1 MAIQIFPRAAI
12 VLGDRRILKPGGLR
26 WLRAVAW
33 MVSLVFLIAL
43 SFGPAME
50 GIRALLPK
58 DDPRIGFA
66 VNVAGALIALA
77 AYVLLVRLGEDRL
90 PGELAPAPAPS
101 QLVVGAAIGT
111 AMFACV
117 MAVMA
122 AAGFYRI
129 HWHGLAPAW
138 RPGGL
143 ALQAGVIEEIL
154 IRGVVLRLLWRA
166 FGPVAAFAISALIF
180 GAAHLA
186 NPNAS
191 IFAALCIAL
200 EAGVMLGAFYALT
213 GRLWMSIGVH
223 AAWNFAQGYLFG
235 AAVSGIKAGPAL
247 AQSIAQAGAPVW
259 GTGGA
264 FGPEASL
271 PALLVCTSVGV
282 AILWTAYQRGCF
294 APNEA

>member
-1 MAIQIFPRAAI
+1 MAIHIFPAVPVA
-12 VLGDRRILKPGGLR
+12 LGERRVLKPGRLR

-43 SFGPAME
+43 SFGLAME
-50 GIRALLPK
+50 GIGALLPK
-58 DDPRIGFA
+58 DDPRIGFVINA
-66 VNVAGALIALA
+66 TGALIALA

-90 PGELAPAPAPS
+90 PEELAPTRAPAHL
-101 QLVVGAAIGT
+101 LVGGAIGT
-111 AMFACV
+111 AMFGCV
-117 MAVMA
+117 MAIMA
-122 AAGFYRI
+122 AGGFYRI
-129 HWHGLAPAW
+129 EWHGPAPAW
-138 RPGGL
+138 HPGGL

-154 IRGVVLRLLWRA
+154 VRGVILRLLWRA

-186 NPNAS
+186 NPNAT

-235 AAVSGIKAGPAL
+235 AAVSGIRPGPAL
-247 AQSIAQAGAPVW
+247 ARSIAQTGAPVW
-259 GTGGA
+259 TSGGP

-271 PALLVCTSVGV
+271 PALVVCTGVG
-282 AILWTAYQRGCF
+282 AATLWAAYQRGCF
-294 APNEA
+294 ALREA

>member
-1 MAIQIFPRAAI
+1 MAIQILSRAPI
-12 VLGDRRILKPGGLR
+12 VLGDRRVLKAGRLR

-33 MVSLVFLIAL
+33 MVSLAFLIAL

-50 GIRALLPK
+50 GIRTLLPK

-66 VNVAGALIALA
+66 VNVTGALIALA
-77 AYVLLVRLGEDRL
+77 AYVLLVRVGEDRL
-90 PGELAPAPAPS
+90 PDELAPTPAPS
-101 QLVVGAAIGT
+101 HLLVGVAIGT

-129 HWHGLAPAW
+129 DWHGLAPAW

-154 IRGVVLRLLWRA
+154 VRGVILRLLWRA
-166 FGPVAAFAISALIF
+166 FGPVAAFVLSALIF

-186 NPNAS
+186 NPNAT

-247 AQSIAQAGAPVW
+247 AQSIARPGAPAW
-259 GTGGA
+259 ATGGA

-271 PALLVCTSVGV
+271 PALVVCTSVGV
-282 AILWTAYQRGCF
+282 ATLWLAYRRGCF
-294 APNEA
+294 VPNEA